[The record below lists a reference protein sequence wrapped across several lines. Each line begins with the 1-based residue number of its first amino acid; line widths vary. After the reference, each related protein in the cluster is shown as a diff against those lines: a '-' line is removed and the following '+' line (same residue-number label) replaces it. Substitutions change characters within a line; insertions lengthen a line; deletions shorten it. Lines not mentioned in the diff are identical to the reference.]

1 MQDQQSPKNK
11 IKINLST
18 IIIVTVLLYLAG
30 MMAFLSLYC
39 NRLAKSSTDQIA
51 FIIELSDSTEETEI
65 FKLEQQIS
73 KSNYSLP
80 GSVKF
85 IDKDEA
91 AKIIENETLSK
102 EEIMVFEENL
112 LPNIIEFQIKPSFS
126 SKENEI
132 VAELRKNP
140 IVAEIFD
147 AKQNN
152 QLTYR
157 NLQRISL
164 FASFLLIFLIF
175 VAFILLRK
183 SIDLREIIQSVEE
196 NENQVFT
203 NSTQDLILSKYLR
216 AGIISG
222 SITMLLLVTTVSV
235 FAERSKELNFF
246 GNYFVIISIS
256 LALAAIGILIFWS
269 SAKLS
274 IKKLS
279 NLIQHKL

>member
-1 MQDQQSPKNK
+1 MQDQNSTKNK

-39 NRLAKSSTDQIA
+39 NRLAKSSSDQIA

-73 KSNYSLP
+73 KSNYCLP

-85 IDKDEA
+85 IHKDEA
-91 AKIIENETLSK
+91 AKIIENETLRK

-164 FASFLLIFLIF
+164 IASFLLIFLIF

-203 NSTQDLILSKYLR
+203 NSTRDLILTKYLR

-222 SITMLLLVTTVSV
+222 GITMLLLVTTVSV

-279 NLIQHKL
+279 NFNPA

>member
-1 MQDQQSPKNK
+1 MQDQHSPKNK

-39 NRLAKSSTDQIA
+39 NRLAKSSSDQIA

-164 FASFLLIFLIF
+164 IASFLLIFLIF

-203 NSTQDLILSKYLR
+203 NNTQDLILSKYLR
-216 AGIISG
+216 TGIISG
-222 SITMLLLVTTVSV
+222 SITMLLLVTTFSV

-279 NLIQHKL
+279 NFNPA

>member
-1 MQDQQSPKNK
+1 MQDQHSPKNK

-39 NRLAKSSTDQIA
+39 NRLAKSSSDQIA

-164 FASFLLIFLIF
+164 IASFLLIFLIF

-203 NSTQDLILSKYLR
+203 NNTQDLILSKYLR
-216 AGIISG
+216 TGIISG
-222 SITMLLLVTTVSV
+222 SITMLLLVTTVSL

-279 NLIQHKL
+279 NFNPV

>member
-1 MQDQQSPKNK
+1 MQDQNSPKNK

-18 IIIVTVLLYLAG
+18 IIIVTALLYLAG

-39 NRLAKSSTDQIA
+39 NKLAKSSSDQIA

-91 AKIIENETLSK
+91 AKIIENDILSK

-132 VAELRKNP
+132 ITELRKNP
-140 IVAEIFD
+140 IVAEIYD

-152 QLTYR
+152 QLSYR

-164 FASFLLIFLIF
+164 IASFLLIFLIF

-183 SIDLREIIQSVEE
+183 SIDLREIKQSVEE

-203 NSTQDLILSKYLR
+203 NSTRDRILSKYLKI
-216 AGIISG
+216 GIISG

-246 GNYFVIISIS
+246 GNYFVIISVS

-274 IKKLS
+274 IKK
-279 NLIQHKL
+279 IV

>member
-1 MQDQQSPKNK
+1 MQDQNSPKNR

-39 NRLAKSSTDQIA
+39 NRLAKSTSDQIA

-85 IDKDEA
+85 IHKDEA

-126 SKENEI
+126 AKENEI

-140 IVAEIFD
+140 IIAEIFD

-164 FASFLLIFLIF
+164 IASFLLIFLIF

-203 NSTQDLILSKYLR
+203 NSTRDLILSKYLR

-222 SITMLLLVTTVSV
+222 GITMLLLVTTVSV

-279 NLIQHKL
+279 NFNPA